1 MATWDELTAI
11 RPGAALRLRGDEFVV
26 ERCGRF
32 EDPDGGWLEHRLSS
46 NASGSSLWLEVP
58 ADPGAP
64 VIAYE
69 RSDLIGEAPDGSEAI
84 EHGGARYPLLTSGRA
99 SYRTLERSA
108 APKRGR
114 LEYYEYAAGD
124 RRVSF
129 ERRDDGAWEV
139 SVGREIAATTIE
151 LLG

>member
-32 EDPDGGWLEHRLSS
+32 EDRDGGWLEHRLSS

-58 ADPGAP
+58 ADPAAP
-64 VIAYE
+64 VIAYQ
-69 RSDLIGEAPDGSEAI
+69 RSDFVGEEPDGREEI
-84 EHGGARYPLLTSGRA
+84 EHAGARFPLLTSGRA
-99 SYRTLERSA
+99 SYRTMERSA
-108 APKRGR
+108 ASKRGH

-129 ERRDDGAWEV
+129 ERRDRGAWEV
-139 SVGREIAATTIE
+139 SEGEEIEAAAIE
-151 LLG
+151 VLG

>member
-1 MATWDELTAI
+1 MATWDELTAL

-32 EDPDGGWLEHRLSS
+32 EDRHGGWLEHRLSS

-58 ADPGAP
+58 ADPAAP
-64 VIAYE
+64 VVAYE
-69 RSDLIGEAPDGSEAI
+69 RGDFAGEEPDGGEEI
-84 EHGGARYPLLTSGRA
+84 EHGGARYPLLASGRA

-108 APKRGR
+108 APKLGEV
-114 LEYYEYAAGD
+114 EYYEYAAGD

-139 SVGREIAATTIE
+139 SVGREIEAAAIE